1 MPELI
6 LNYHKEKLEAVEH
19 EKIKSTFQMERD
31 EKVRKEKGVS
41 ETDTSGTKRAAARD
55 ILVRIV
61 LGTIESF

>member
-6 LNYHKEKLEAVEH
+6 LNYHKERLQIVADVT
-19 EKIKSTFQMERD
+19 STF
-31 EKVRKEKGVS
+31 EKQREEILRKEKGVN

-61 LGTIESF
+61 LE